1 MYNEIFLV
9 KQTHSLAL
17 NQERNKNKMTAA
29 EDEKLV
35 ILFLLLYNGT
45 SM

>member
-1 MYNEIFLV
+1 MSV

-29 EDEKLV
+29 DDEKLM
-35 ILFLLLYNGT
+35 ILFLLLYNGEN
-45 SM
+45 M